1 MKESLLT
8 DLKSFKKALLILSKI
23 VKQANYF
30 TSFNVLVITDV
41 NNYFAFSSAT
51 LQSSDADPDSDLG
64 SKKMLFT

>member
-23 VKQANYF
+23 VRQANYF
-30 TSFNVLVITDV
+30 TSFNALVISDV

-51 LQSSDADPDSDLG
+51 LQSSDADLDSDLG